1 MKVGAGVLIDDT
13 LLFVFSWWLLQLLL
27 THDSD
32 SVHITSVLKETPL
45 FFAAKNDFIE
55 CAQLL
60 VSYGAATDIHN
71 LRLESFTLIPTL
83 VIVFPC
89 FYFTTLVHSICFFS
103 ELLVVLL
110 SAYPLFLKIIDSF
123 YNESLAKAAIN
134 LYVTI

>member
-1 MKVGAGVLIDDT
+1 M
-13 LLFVFSWWLLQLLL
+13 LL

-71 LRLESFTLIPTL
+71 LRLESFTLISTL

-89 FYFTTLVHSICFFS
+89 FYFTILVHSICFFS
-103 ELLVVLL
+103 ELLVFNSDCVALCL
-110 SAYPLFLKIIDSF
+110 SLVFEEY
-123 YNESLAKAAIN
+123 
-134 LYVTI
+134 